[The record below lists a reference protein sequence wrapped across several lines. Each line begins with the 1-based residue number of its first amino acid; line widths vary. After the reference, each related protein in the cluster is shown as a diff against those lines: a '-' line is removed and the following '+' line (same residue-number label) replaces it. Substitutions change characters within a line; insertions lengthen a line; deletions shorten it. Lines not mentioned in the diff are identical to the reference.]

1 MAQLSGC
8 RPGWEYATSLDTS
21 PCAVTWAELDPARHP
36 FVWDDDEETRV
47 SILIKARV
55 PPVRSGH
62 EGRWAGERRCVDQV
76 TALFAERYG
85 SWAQYWNWSPGEG
98 DRDGGVVG
106 VWCCGAHS
114 VTTPDETTARVVAA
128 LLEWRDWLE
137 ELAERF
143 AELAPPPGATPERR
157 SWHLERAAVRLV
169 TRVLDRTGA
178 ESGWHGMCSLVL
190 EWFLTANGMGRTE
203 ARATVDDVI
212 GGRFASWVT
221 PRPAVIDSVGE
232 TLAVR
237 LTGRLPYRDHREHD
251 DLEERHDGGRRD
263 RR

>member
-21 PCAVTWAELDPARHP
+21 PYAATWAELDPARHP

-137 ELAERF
+137 ELAERSRRPARP
-143 AELAPPPGATPERR
+143 AERCRSARETPTR
-157 SWHLERAAVRLV
+157 RAA
-169 TRVLDRTGA
+169 A
-178 ESGWHGMCSLVL
+178 SG
-190 EWFLTANGMGRTE
+190 TA
-203 ARATVDDVI
+203 
-212 GGRFASWVT
+212 
-221 PRPAVIDSVGE
+221 
-232 TLAVR
+232 
-237 LTGRLPYRDHREHD
+237 
-251 DLEERHDGGRRD
+251 
-263 RR
+263 